1 MKLFWMMVVIL
12 ACLLPVARAQ
22 QAADDQYLV
31 IHGLMEQGDA
41 LAGQGALAAAGTA
54 YADALAQLQ
63 NFQKLFPNWHPDI
76 VRFRLDDLAQKA
88 AVFKSPPVPTTAP
101 PAKAETPAPVTTE
114 NIRGLQSLVDS
125 LQAQLQ
131 SAVTENASLQARLR
145 EALAAQPATADP
157 GELAA
162 AREQIRSL
170 MKENDLLKA
179 SHAAPKKTVAA
190 NTNEL
195 ARALQQ
201 KADYA
206 QKFSTAQA
214 RAETL
219 AAENAALREN
229 LSAATNAESA
239 ALHRLRGENEKLRD
253 QTTALLAAA
262 ASAPDAKKISA
273 ELKAA
278 RSQIADLQAAV
289 ADAQKKLR
297 DLTQSRG
304 ELQAKLDAANRK
316 KSDRSTTAAEL
327 TALRDE
333 VKVLRARLAVDE
345 AATVPYTAGELA
357 LLQPPASP
365 ATVPAAA
372 KSVPR
377 MPAGTAALAASA
389 AQHFANHEFDQAEA
403 DYRKILERSPDNGVA
418 LANLAT
424 IELQAGKLAA
434 AEQHIQAALAQSPD
448 DAYDLATF
456 GYLKFRQEKY
466 DEALASLGR
475 AAAIEPNNPE
485 IQNYLGVTLGHK
497 GLRQQAETA
506 LRRAIALNPNYAPAH
521 NNLAVIYLSQTPPV
535 PALARWHYQ
544 KALEGGQPRN
554 PEVEKMLADKG
565 APVAP

>member
-1 MKLFWMMVVIL
+1 MKLFWMVVVFL

-54 YADALAQLQ
+54 YPDALAQLR
-63 NFQKLFPNWHPDI
+63 NFQKLFPSWHPDI
-76 VRFRLDDLAQKA
+76 VSFRLDDLAQKA
-88 AVFKSPPVPTTAP
+88 AVFKSRPVPTNAP
-101 PAKAETPAPVTTE
+101 PAKVETPAPVTAE

-131 SAVTENASLQARLR
+131 SAVAENATLQARLR
-145 EALAAQPATADP
+145 EALAAQPASADP

-170 MKENDLLKA
+170 TKENDLLKA
-179 SHAAPKKTVAA
+179 SHAAPKKTVTI

-195 ARALQQ
+195 AQALQQ

-219 AAENAALREN
+219 AAENVALRKN
-229 LSAATNAESA
+229 LSATTNAESA

-289 ADAQKKLR
+289 TDAQKKLR
-297 DLTQSRG
+297 DLTQTRD
-304 ELQAKLDAANRK
+304 ELQAKLDAANQK
-316 KSDRSTTAAEL
+316 KSDRSTTGTEL

-357 LLQPPASP
+357 LLHSPAPPA
-365 ATVPAAA
+365 AVPAAA
-372 KSVPR
+372 KPVPR

-389 AQHFANHEFDQAEA
+389 QQHFANHELDQAEA

-475 AAAIEPNNPE
+475 AATIEPNNPE

-497 GLRQQAETA
+497 GLRQQAENA

-565 APVAP
+565 APVVP

>member
-1 MKLFWMMVVIL
+1 MKLFWMMAVIL
-12 ACLLPVARAQ
+12 TCLLPVAHAQ
-22 QAADDQYLV
+22 EDADDQYLL

-41 LAGQGALAAAGTA
+41 LASQGALAAAGTA
-54 YADALAQLQ
+54 YADALAQLR

-76 VRFRLDDLAQKA
+76 IRFRLEDLAQKA
-88 AVFKSPPVPTTAP
+88 AVFKSPPVPVTAP
-101 PAKAETPAPVTTE
+101 VKAKTPVAPAAEDTSNRPPVVA
-114 NIRGLQSLVDS
+114 N

-131 SAVTENASLQARLR
+131 SVVAENASLQARLR

-179 SHAAPKKTVAA
+179 SHAAPKKPVAA

-195 ARALQQ
+195 AQALQQ

-206 QKFSTAQA
+206 QKFSTALA

-219 AAENAALREN
+219 AAENAALRKN

-289 ADAQKKLR
+289 TDAQKKLR
-297 DLTQSRG
+297 DLTQTRD
-304 ELQAKLDAANRK
+304 ELQTKLDTANRK

-357 LLQPPASP
+357 LLQPPAPP

-372 KSVPR
+372 KPVPR

-389 AQHFANHEFDQAEA
+389 QRHFANHEFDQAEA

-448 DAYDLATF
+448 DAYDLATL

-497 GLRQQAETA
+497 GLRQQAENA

-565 APVAP
+565 APVTP

>member
-1 MKLFWMMVVIL
+1 MKLFWMVVVFL

-54 YADALAQLQ
+54 YADALAQLR
-63 NFQKLFPNWHPDI
+63 NFQKLFPSWHPDI
-76 VRFRLDDLAQKA
+76 VSFRLDDLAQKA
-88 AVFKSPPVPTTAP
+88 AVFKSRPVPTNAP
-101 PAKAETPAPVTTE
+101 PAKVETPAPVTAE

-131 SAVTENASLQARLR
+131 SVVAENATLQARLR

-179 SHAAPKKTVAA
+179 SHATPKKTVTI

-201 KADYA
+201 IADYA

-219 AAENAALREN
+219 AAENAALRKN
-229 LSAATNAESA
+229 LSAATNTEST

-289 ADAQKKLR
+289 TDAQKKLR
-297 DLTQSRG
+297 DLTQTRD

-316 KSDRSTTAAEL
+316 KSDRSTTTAEL

-333 VKVLRARLAVDE
+333 VKVLRARLAVAE
-345 AATVPYTAGELA
+345 APTVPYTAGELA
-357 LLQPPASP
+357 LLHSPAPP

-372 KSVPR
+372 KPVPR
-377 MPAGTAALAASA
+377 IPAGTAALAASA

-403 DYRKILERSPDNGVA
+403 DYRKILELSPDNGVA

-497 GLRQQAETA
+497 GLRQQAENA

-565 APVAP
+565 APVTP

>member
-1 MKLFWMMVVIL
+1 MKLFWMVVVFL

-54 YADALAQLQ
+54 YADALAQLR
-63 NFQKLFPNWHPDI
+63 NFQKLFPSWHPDI
-76 VRFRLDDLAQKA
+76 VSFRLDDLAQKA
-88 AVFKSPPVPTTAP
+88 AVFKSRPVPTNAP
-101 PAKAETPAPVTTE
+101 PAKVETPAPVTAE

-131 SAVTENASLQARLR
+131 SVVAENATLQARLR

-195 ARALQQ
+195 AQALQQ

-219 AAENAALREN
+219 AAENAALRKN

-273 ELKAA
+273 DLKSA
-278 RSQIADLQAAV
+278 RSQIADLQAA
-289 ADAQKKLR
+289 ATDAQKKFR
-297 DLTQSRG
+297 DLTQTRDA
-304 ELQAKLDAANRK
+304 LQAKLDAANQK
-316 KSDRSTTAAEL
+316 KSDPASAAEL

-357 LLQPPASP
+357 LLQPPAPP

-372 KSVPR
+372 KPVPR

-497 GLRQQAETA
+497 GLRQQAENA